1 MQFVQL
7 KRRRFISLLGGA
19 AAAWPLA
26 AGAQQQVIPVIGYI
40 GAGPREFETLLLASF
55 HQGLSES
62 GYVEGRNVAM
72 EYRWA
77 DYQFD
82 RLPELAADLVRR
94 RVAVIVTSGGP
105 APTLAAKA
113 ATTTIPIVFVVGA
126 DPVKLGLVTSLAR
139 PGGNLT
145 GANFFAFELVAKRLE
160 LLRQLLPG
168 ITRIAALVNP
178 ADAAIADATAREV
191 ETAAGMMGLH
201 VEVLNARTSDEINA
215 AFANFTRE
223 RLDALLVSTGAFF
236 LARRVQLTQLATKHA
251 IPAIYGSRAYA
262 EAGGLMSY
270 GTNVNVAFRQMGIY
284 AGRILKG
291 EKPTDLPVVQSTKFE
306 LVINT
311 QTAQMLGLTVPP
323 SLLTL
328 ADEVIE

>member
-1 MQFVQL
+1 M
-7 KRRRFISLLGGA
+7 
-19 AAAWPLA
+19 
-26 AGAQQQVIPVIGYI
+26 
-40 GAGPREFETLLLASF
+40 
-55 HQGLSES
+55 
-62 GYVEGRNVAM
+62 
-72 EYRWA
+72 
-77 DYQFD
+77 
-82 RLPELAADLVRR
+82 
-94 RVAVIVTSGGP
+94 
-105 APTLAAKA
+105 
-113 ATTTIPIVFVVGA
+113 
-126 DPVKLGLVTSLAR
+126 TSLAR

-178 ADAAIADATAREV
+178 SDAAIADATAREV

-201 VEVLNARTSDEINA
+201 VELLNASTSGEINA
-215 AFANFTRE
+215 VFANFARE
-223 RLDALLVSTGAFF
+223 RPDALLVSTGAFF

-306 LVINT
+306 LVINL
-311 QTAQMLGLTVPP
+311 QTAKLLGIDVPP
-323 SLLTL
+323 PLLAG

>member
-1 MQFVQL
+1 MTT
-7 KRRRFISLLGGA
+7 RREFITLLGG

-26 AGAQQQVIPVIGYI
+26 ARAQQPTMPVVGLLDP
-40 GAGPREFETLLLASF
+40 GSAAERADAVAPVRKGLAETGF
-55 HQGLSES
+55 
-62 GYVEGRNVAM
+62 VEGQNVVL
-72 EYRWA
+72 EFRWA
-77 DYQFD
+77 DGNYE
-82 RLPELAADLVRR
+82 RLPTLAADLVSR
-94 RVAVIVTSGGP
+94 RVSVIVTPGAS
-105 APTLAAKA
+105 AAAIAAKS
-113 ATTTIPIVFVVGA
+113 ATTTIPIVFDIGA

-191 ETAAGMMGLH
+191 ETAAGVMGLH
-201 VEVLNARTSDEINA
+201 VELLNASTSGEINA
-215 AFANFTRE
+215 AFANFARE

-323 SLLTL
+323 SLLAL